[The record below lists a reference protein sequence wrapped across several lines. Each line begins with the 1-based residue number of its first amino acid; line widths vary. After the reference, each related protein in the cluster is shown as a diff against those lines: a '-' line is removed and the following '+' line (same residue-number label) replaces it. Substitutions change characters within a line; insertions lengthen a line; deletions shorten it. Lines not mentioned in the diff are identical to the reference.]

1 MKQGRS
7 VDSPEVDLFKVATP
21 SSGAFESRLA
31 LSALS
36 VLLALAIVSL
46 LLWSLGYNVVDAYTA
61 LLRGAFGRRAAV
73 GDVLARMTP
82 LVFVGL
88 AVAVP
93 YRAGLFNVGG
103 EGQLIVGAL
112 TAAVFGQIEG
122 LATLI
127 HIPFVILCAALA
139 GAICGWVPAALKH
152 WFGAHEVI
160 TTLMLNS
167 LIVLAAS
174 YLVNYPLHP
183 DDEISPATAP
193 VASSATL
200 SRLIVGSQVSLG
212 IVLAVVCA
220 VGFHVILFHTAS
232 GYEIRAVGLN
242 PSAAIAVGIRQG
254 RTWMT
259 AMSMGGAAAGVG
271 GAIEVLAV
279 HRRFVDGFSEGY
291 GYSGIAVALIA
302 FGAPL
307 GVLASAALFGV
318 IRGGSLEMDRVTDIP
333 PELILVLQG
342 VTLLVLALPLILERW
357 IRRIRRREPR
367 RGRSGVGATRP
378 SPNYVTTTATSG
390 DGVD

>member
-1 MKQGRS
+1 M
-7 VDSPEVDLFKVATP
+7 
-21 SSGAFESRLA
+21 
-31 LSALS
+31 
-36 VLLALAIVSL
+36 
-46 LLWSLGYNVVDAYTA
+46 
-61 LLRGAFGRRAAV
+61 
-73 GDVLARMTP
+73 
-82 LVFVGL
+82 
-88 AVAVP
+88 
-93 YRAGLFNVGG
+93 
-103 EGQLIVGAL
+103 
-112 TAAVFGQIEG
+112 
-122 LATLI
+122 
-127 HIPFVILCAALA
+127 
-139 GAICGWVPAALKH
+139 
-152 WFGAHEVI
+152 
-160 TTLMLNS
+160 
-167 LIVLAAS
+167 
-174 YLVNYPLHP
+174 
-183 DDEISPATAP
+183 
-193 VASSATL
+193 ASSATL

-259 AMSMGGAAAGVG
+259 AMGMGGAAAGVG

-302 FGAPL
+302 FGVPL

-318 IRGGSLEMDRVTDIP
+318 IRAGSLEMDRVTDIP

-367 RGRSGVGATRP
+367 RARSGVGATRP

>member
-1 MKQGRS
+1 MKHSRS
-7 VDSPEVDLFKVATP
+7 IDSSELEVFKLPTT
-21 SSGAFESRLA
+21 SSQIVTSRLA

-36 VLLALAIVSL
+36 VVFALIIVSSI
-46 LLWSLGYNVVDAYTA
+46 LWLLGYDVSHAYAA
-61 LLRGAFGRRAAV
+61 LLRGAFGSRAAV

-82 LVFVGL
+82 LIFVGL
-88 AVAVP
+88 AVALP

-112 TAAVFGQIEG
+112 AASVLGQING

-127 HIPFVILCAALA
+127 HIPFVIACAALA

-167 LIVLAAS
+167 LIALAAS

-200 SRLIVGSQVSLG
+200 ARLVTGSQLSLG
-212 IVLAVVCA
+212 IVLAVACA
-220 VGFHVILFHTAS
+220 VLFHIILFHTAS
-232 GYEIRAVGLN
+232 GYEIRAIGLSPN
-242 PSAAIAVGIRQG
+242 AAMAGGIRQG
-254 RTWMT
+254 RVWMT
-259 AMSMGGAAAGVG
+259 AMTMGGAAAGVG

-307 GVLASAALFGV
+307 GVLAS
-318 IRGGSLEMDRVTDIP
+318 RG
-333 PELILVLQG
+333 
-342 VTLLVLALPLILERW
+342 LLRYC
-357 IRRIRRREPR
+357 PR
-367 RGRSGVGATRP
+367 RLARDGPCHRHPSGAHSRPAGRDPSRP
-378 SPNYVTTTATSG
+378 GPAADART
-390 DGVD
+390 VDPSRPTQ